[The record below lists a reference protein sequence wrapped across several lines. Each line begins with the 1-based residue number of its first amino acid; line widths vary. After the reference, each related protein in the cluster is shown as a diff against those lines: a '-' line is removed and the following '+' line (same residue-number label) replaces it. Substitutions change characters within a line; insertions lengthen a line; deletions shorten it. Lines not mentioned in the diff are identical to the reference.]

1 MHLQCGRPGFN
12 PWVEKIPW
20 RRAWQPTPLF
30 LPGESLW
37 REEPGRWQ
45 GSQRVGHDW
54 ATVPTAQPLGVKTQM
69 WIGVL
74 TKALSIQSQS
84 EFLLLCRQPQDIF
97 VVEGHRDLKTIP
109 SNHHKWNGVVFQKP
123 AKAHQFQVF
132 LFYCVLC
139 LFSAHIKY
147 ATTWLTNIWLNILKY
162 KIKLYN
168 KLLLEKLIKSKLVSP
183 FLFYLSFSVSLVSLK
198 CWLAPDLSN
207 FNIYFIIFFN
217 KLMAQTATRSHSK
230 HFLGFPTTS

>member
-139 LFSAHIKY
+139 LFSAHRKL
-147 ATTWLTNIWLNILKY
+147 TLRGSTDKRDFGKWLIWD
-162 KIKLYN
+162 
-168 KLLLEKLIKSKLVSP
+168 LLELLEIGRTSAFGRKEKGVSVCVCVCVCVCVWEREREREREKERWGEREREIDFSSP
-183 FLFYLSFSVSLVSLK
+183 VLFCPWS
-198 CWLAPDLSN
+198 
-207 FNIYFIIFFN
+207 
-217 KLMAQTATRSHSK
+217 M
-230 HFLGFPTTS
+230 